1 MKTYWAVLA
10 GSLLAWMLMGQDA
23 GAALDR
29 EKLLKDPGVYGTFA
43 VFKVDEDWWKLEKAA
58 RTMAVSEVKA
68 VFQKHAEHVITDTYL
83 LRGLSERADFFVRV
97 HATEMLNNQNFLVDL
112 MGTSLGKHLHNTH
125 TFNGLTK
132 PLNYVPG
139 FPEDVKTALKTP
151 PDPGAKP
158 YVIVVPVRKDA
169 EWWAMSQD
177 ARGAMMKEHTDATVA
192 YLKTVKRKLY
202 HASGLDDLDFITYFE
217 TAKLDDFNNLIIG
230 LERVK
235 ENKHNKQF
243 GSPTLLGTIRPLDE
257 IMEILSR

>member
-10 GSLLAWMLMGQDA
+10 DSLLAWMLMGQDA